1 MFLIKILITLFLSL
15 TYLFA
20 DSEICYAIDDV
31 NGKIYSLEM
40 NSEADPIPVG
50 TELELDK
57 SNIFTGEAEAFRS
70 EDGLIYGFQEQ
81 SNKNSPALYSANP
94 NTGDVNLVTTFEEE
108 DITIKENVVASS
120 FYDGYLYIIAEDDAT
135 EKDYLYKIDPLL
147 DWKILLEKE
156 MPNIDEISG
165 LAISKDG
172 EAYVIRD
179 VEDRDIYNLNL
190 QTAVTTKIN
199 ITLQEI
205 DDRKIEA
212 EGLSFAKD
220 GNLYV
225 EDADDEEENDGVIY
239 KINLADGT
247 LTPSA
252 RLPEDDNVD
261 IEGLA
266 CNIVSKNT
274 PIGCQNSAFIFQG
287 SISEMNLLNL
297 STGEINTT
305 NEIFKTELINGAG
318 YNKKDGFIWGV
329 DKNATNGGTVVRIG
343 LDNQNNYMSQKFKI
357 EDENF
362 ISYVGD
368 IDNNGHLY
376 IKVDNESEG
385 SSVLVIDLD
394 VNSSTYLTKIREFNM
409 TQELDIHDWAFNP
422 LDNQLYTIEKGEI
435 NNLYKIDPNSGE
447 VTNLGDTQIGEAEAF
462 GASFFDKDGNFY
474 SYNNGNGNIYM
485 VTPAISSKAVLF
497 SSSQIVSH
505 NDGAMCSDIEII
517 QPPRVTIADESTL
530 EGDEGEHNLTFTVK
544 LDKPAGAKGVKFRY
558 QVFDGNDT
566 DILEN
571 ATAPSDY
578 SRDDISIAVVLEG
591 DIQEFKIHVPI
602 KGDRVMEKSEKFK
615 ITLSDFV
622 YAIGEDTEAVGT
634 IINDDM
640 IQLNIERQNSLIE
653 YQEENNLT
661 QEEKLNKKYNLYTQ
675 ITRRDFNYSIVA
687 YDTDN
692 FEEGIEQKSS
702 DLTVKI
708 ELIDGMDSNISTN
721 ILHSMVKTFNNQS
734 RIDIDINNSNELNN
748 IRATQYAY
756 FKIYYPI
763 DTNDS
768 ILLDNTCNGDIN
780 CIENLSFFKEW
791 RATFARDS
799 FSIRPAGFELMLWA
813 DDGTIRDHLATSNQ
827 EESYGIALASGYQ
840 YELEIKAIGY
850 NNRTPEE
857 QYEPRI
863 KYLDTNQTELNPVQE
878 VNATLIFDGNTT
890 GCSDTQNKQ
899 LDYYQFSNGI
909 NQERY
914 FSHDNVG
921 NFIIKV
927 TDRDWTYADQSTE
940 PYKEGCILNS
950 STNQPDDTGKIG
962 CNIDTTFSR
971 ESGDTFYDNYY
982 DLKVYFQPYYFDVNL
997 QLTSQPNSGHSDFLY
1012 MSNLTDNSK
1021 MALLIDGNITA
1032 KEKNGKTTTN
1042 FTESCLTHKVE
1053 LSLDYLATIDK
1064 GDFDNKKPFKIRTTK
1079 KTSENPQ
1086 GAVVLIQREEKHNN
1100 NEYSTVSENE
1110 ILDNNVTLEIKD
1122 FKTSGKGSSFL
1133 ALLYNIK
1140 KGQNETINPVK
1151 INFTKVNIK
1160 SEKSKSNLADNEIRD
1175 FFPRGEQNLSNPK
1188 IFYFTRVAP
1197 DKENY
1202 SITYGNSEKT
1212 PLSVEIFCDNN
1223 TTWCYDMIGENG
1235 EYTAKDGWY
1244 TSVNHNGLTDG
1255 TIENYEKPND
1265 IDIDNNLQFI
1275 NGRMNNLMTKLS
1287 KDANNETILFQSQDR
1302 VDTLIKVNATSW
1314 LKYHP
1319 DITRDGKSFWIN
1331 HFVAIKKDTNG
1342 VTISTNGAELSGV
1355 GKAGYIINTK
1365 TNTDSSNKLNW

>member
-1 MFLIKILITLFLSL
+1 LFLIKILITLFLSL

-376 IKVDNESEG
+376 IKVDNESES

-497 SSSQIVSH
+497 SSSQIVSE

-517 QPPRVTIADESTL
+517 QPARVTIADESTS

-544 LDKPAGAKGVKFRY
+544 LDKPAGVEGVQFRY
-558 QVFDGNDT
+558 QIFDGNSS

-571 ATAPSDY
+571 ATAPNDY
-578 SRDDISIAVVLEG
+578 SRDDNSIAVTLEG
-591 DIQEFKIHVPI
+591 DIQEFKIYVPI
-602 KGDRVMEKSEKFK
+602 KGDRVMERDKKFK
-615 ITLSDFV
+615 ITLSDFIH
-622 YAIGEDTEAVGT
+622 AIGEDTEAVGT

-813 DDGTIRDHLATSNQ
+813 DDGAVRDHLATSNQ

-997 QLTSQPNSGHSDFLY
+997 NVSSPLNESFIYMGSLDRSD
-1012 MSNLTDNSK
+1012 K
-1021 MALLIDGNITA
+1021 MALTIEGSITA

-1042 FTESCLTHKVE
+1042 FTKSCLAHKVE
-1053 LSLDYLATIDK
+1053 LSLDYTLISDR
-1064 GDFDNKKPFKIRTTK
+1064 GIFKNSHDAIKTTK
-1079 KTSENPQ
+1079 KTLEYPDGEVVMTQRKEQHNENTY
-1086 GAVVLIQREEKHNN
+1086 IEKN
-1100 NEYSTVSENE
+1100 STL
-1110 ILDNNVTLEIKD
+1110 LDNNITLPIED
-1122 FKTSGKGSSFL
+1122 FEDNRTGSTRLS
-1133 ALLYNIK
+1133 LLYNLDK
-1140 KGQNETINPVK
+1140 SLSTTINPV
-1151 INFTKVNIK
+1151 IIEFTKASVI
-1160 SEKSKSNLADNEIRD
+1160 SKDSGSNLAYNEIRD
-1175 FFPRGEQNLSNPK
+1175 FFPTGEENLSNP
-1188 IFYFTRVAP
+1188 ITFYFSRVTP
-1197 DKENY
+1197 QNELYPPTLDNNI
-1202 SITYGNSEKT
+1202 ST
-1212 PLSVEIFCDNN
+1212 PLNVQIFCEYNIS
-1223 TTWCYDMIGENG
+1223 WCNEMIRDNG
-1235 EYTAKDGWY
+1235 EYSLSEYWY
-1244 TSVNHNGLTDG
+1244 TSIKHTGKEYGIVEYYEYQPIIG
-1255 TIENYEKPND
+1255 IEVVGAVEFNQGKN
-1265 IDIDNNLQFI
+1265 NNLSTVLSLNSEGSPQLLEDENKI
-1275 NGRMNNLMTKLS
+1275 ETKV
-1287 KDANNETILFQSQDR
+1287 T
-1302 VDTLIKVNATSW
+1302 VTPTPW
-1314 LKYHP
+1314 LLYHP
-1319 DITRDGKSFWIN
+1319 DEVQQGKPFWIN
-1331 HFVAIKKDTNG
+1331 RFQKNLSEWSGIGHAGNLL
-1342 VTISTNGAELSGV
+1342 STDEN
-1355 GKAGYIINTK
+1355 IRP
-1365 TNTDSSNKLNW
+1365 SNKLDW